1 MQVGEIIQVDKD
13 SFFPADLL
21 LLSVPESLEGICYVE
36 TINLDGESNLKIKKG
51 LEQTKELEQLLGT
64 FTVSLQWRL
73 CTSDTLTGV
82 GKRVMQTTCTAELE
96 WQQLPVGKAAS
107 PPDHAPATSAGCQPG
122 CALCR
127 QSFSASSPMPRCT
140 PSQAT
145 CC

>member
-64 FTVSLQWRL
+64 FTVSLRWRL
-73 CTSDTLTGV
+73 CTLPSNTMTGV
-82 GKRVMQTTCTAELE
+82 GEPVTQTTCIAELV
-96 WQQLPVGKAAS
+96 WAA
-107 PPDHAPATSAGCQPG
+107 APC
-122 CALCR
+122 
-127 QSFSASSPMPRCT
+127 
-140 PSQAT
+140 
-145 CC
+145 